1 MNTNLA
7 SLELHFKTQ
16 NYSFQIS
23 TKLHPDLRKKLYP
36 QRPKAR
42 VSVLIG
48 AIYRREAGLPL
59 IVL

>member
-16 NYSFQIS
+16 NYSFLIS
-23 TKLHPDLRKKLYP
+23 TKFLPALRRELYP

-42 VSVLIG
+42 VSVLD
-48 AIYRREAGLPL
+48 IYRREAGVPL